1 MKDSTVLP
9 TRPHLE
15 SGDSSVSECFSSATS
30 SLVSYSDGSQINTGT
45 PRRSSSFRASRSAW
59 SPLSSALGCRSD
71 RSSAHEGPMTE
82 RSWDAMTSTP
92 SFARSIRNQ
101 KRALITAGC
110 LVIACVW
117 ISVPLG
123 EWRSGMFLAI
133 GIVLGAI
140 NHLLTEHFLL
150 RSVESGELPTRKQ
163 YASASL
169 FRLLGVSGVAVVL
182 AARLLAPRCC
192 RTVRSGHLP
201 SHCPG
206 LHGHPTPP
214 RGAQGIERAD

>member
-1 MKDSTVLP
+1 
-9 TRPHLE
+9 
-15 SGDSSVSECFSSATS
+15 
-30 SLVSYSDGSQINTGT
+30 
-45 PRRSSSFRASRSAW
+45 
-59 SPLSSALGCRSD
+59 
-71 RSSAHEGPMTE
+71 MT
-82 RSWDAMTSTP
+82 ATP
-92 SFARSIRNQ
+92 SFTRSIRNQ

-123 EWRSGMFLAI
+123 EWRSGLFLAI

-150 RSVESGELPTRKQ
+150 RSVESGELPSRKQ

-182 AARLLAPRCC
+182 AAVFWPHGAAVLFGLAIFHLIALVFTGIPLLRE
-192 RTVRSGHLP
+192 VRKELNE
-201 SHCPG
+201 
-206 LHGHPTPP
+206 
-214 RGAQGIERAD
+214 QIEETA